1 MKIVIIEDEEFA
13 ARRLE
18 RLIQEIDP
26 SIKVLA
32 KLESVV
38 DSIEWF
44 KNNQVPDLILMDIHL
59 EDNLS
64 FAIFD
69 TLSITCPIVFTT
81 ATDELSTRAFITKGI
96 DFLLKPIVK
105 TELVRILEKYSNFPE
120 ERRRVMD
127 ASVFADIVR
136 KPLK

>member
-1 MKIVIIEDEEFA
+1 MKAVIIEDEEFA

-26 SIKVLA
+26 SIEVLA

-44 KNNQVPDLILMDIHL
+44 KNNQAPDLILMDIHL

-69 TLSITCPIVFTT
+69 TLSISCPIVFTT

-105 TELVRILEKYSNFPE
+105 TELVRILDKYRNFPE
-120 ERRRVMD
+120 ERRRTMD
-127 ASVFADIVR
+127 ASVLRILSEN
-136 KPLK
+136 P